1 MILVLFARRVNDIGK
16 IDLIRCI
23 RNDADWTPLHL
34 HSMLSNP
41 NGIEQVG
48 CGDRPRGRKQY
59 QTKTERD
66 EAEAFARSHRLSI
79 ANAFERKL
87 VRKDVV
93 EELTR
98 LFEARMTDP

>member
-1 MILVLFARRVNDIGK
+1 VPASLYPYVSNFQSSWTSPAERAAALKKWVARIAYEVAK
-16 IDLIRCI
+16 
-23 RNDADWTPLHL
+23 PY
-34 HSMLSNP
+34 
-41 NGIEQVG
+41 E
-48 CGDRPRGRKQY
+48 
-59 QTKTERD
+59 TKSERD
-66 EAEAFARSHRLSI
+66 AAEAFARSHRLSI